1 MGQDT
6 AIHIVVSVCV
16 EWKWENA
23 DIIQKIYNIS
33 KEYESNY
40 YTKES
45 IDVKVKDDKDVV
57 ENIEDYGKS
66 EELVKCINKNKKERW
81 DKIKEKYGK
90 LDIFFMYDCCYQY
103 DGWLSSATERH
114 QHVIGNY
121 DKTPKETIKQIKKGR
136 QFFIDLGFAKNDIR
150 LSYLLSDS
158 W

>member
-6 AIHIVVSVCV
+6 TIHIVVSVSL

-23 DIIQKIYNIS
+23 DIIKKIYNIS

-40 YTKES
+40 DTTES
-45 IDVKVKDDKDVV
+45 IEVKVKDGRDEV
-57 ENIEDYGKS
+57 ENIDDYGKS
-66 EELVKCINKNKKERW
+66 EELIKCINKNKKERW

-90 LDIFFMYDCCYQY
+90 LEILFMYDCCSQY
-103 DGWLSSATERH
+103 DGWLSSSTERH
-114 QHVIGNY
+114 QHVIGDY

>member
-6 AIHIVVSVCV
+6 TIYIVVSVCV
-16 EWKWENA
+16 EWNWENA
-23 DIIQKIYNIS
+23 DIIRKIYNIS

-45 IDVKVKDDKDVV
+45 IEVKVKDDKDVV

-90 LDIFFMYDCCYQY
+90 LDIYFMYHCCSQY
-103 DGWLSSATERH
+103 DGWLSSSTERH

-136 QFFIDLGFAKNDIR
+136 QFFIDLGFAKNDIQ

>member
-6 AIHIVVSVCV
+6 TIYIVVSVCV
-16 EWKWENA
+16 EWNWENA
-23 DIIQKIYNIS
+23 DIIRKIYNIS

-40 YTKES
+40 YTKER
-45 IDVKVKDDKDVV
+45 IDVKVKDIKDVV

-66 EELVKCINKNKKERW
+66 EELIKCINKNKKERW
-81 DKIKEKYGK
+81 DKIKEKYDN
-90 LDIFFMYDCCYQY
+90 LDIHFMYHCCYQY
-103 DGWLSSATERH
+103 DGWLSSSTERH

-121 DKTPKETIKQIKKGR
+121 DKTLKETIKQIKKGR
-136 QFFIDLGFAKNDIR
+136 QFFIDLGFAKNDIQ